1 MPEGKVKW
9 YNPTKGF
16 GFIVPSA
23 GGKDVFVHVSAVE
36 QAGLTTLNENDVVS
50 FEMTRD
56 RQDRMSAGEL
66 KLLERAPAAPRRSG
80 GGGHGGHGGGGHGGG
95 GHGGGRRDY

>member
-9 YNPTKGF
+9 YNPTKGY
-16 GFIVPSA
+16 GFIVPST

-50 FEMTRD
+50 FEMTKD
-56 RQDRMSAGEL
+56 RQDRLSAGEL
-66 KLLERAPAAPRRSG
+66 RLLERAPAPPRRG
-80 GGGHGGHGGGGHGGG
+80 GGDRDRDRG
-95 GHGGGRRDY
+95 GGGRRDY

>member
-16 GFIVPSA
+16 GFIVPST

-50 FEMTRD
+50 YEMTKD

-66 KLLERAPAAPRRSG
+66 KLLEKAPVAPRRSG
-80 GGGHGGHGGGGHGGG
+80 GGHGGGHGGG
-95 GHGGGRRDY
+95 GRGRRDY